1 MRVMRDTCT
10 AASKAKDIIR
20 VVIKGASGYG
30 PVDLAF
36 QDKVTITGDSIQYE
50 YKPYVVSEDNPVRKW
65 SYKTTNPVFQR
76 KFDKLTKLI
85 PGVMAMDKEF
95 AMDVGAIRFTITY
108 SDKTKETREFFIP
121 GVEFKKVFSV
131 IREMVP
137 RGEEAPAVIGG

>member
-1 MRVMRDTCT
+1 MRDSS
-10 AASKAKDIIR
+10 AVASKAKEIIR

-50 YKPYVVSEDNPVRKW
+50 YKPYIVSDTNQVRKW
-65 SYKTTNPVFQR
+65 SYKTTNPAFRR
-76 KFDKLTKLI
+76 KFDKLAKLI
-85 PGVMAMDKEF
+85 PGVMAADEEF
-95 AMDVGAIRFTITY
+95 VMDVGAITFTITY

-121 GVEFKKVFSV
+121 GGKFKKVFSV
-131 IREMVP
+131 VREMVP